1 MSCELPPITYK
12 PFTRVEE
19 RCAVVDCQY
28 ITVQVTTTGDA
39 EGNQTVV
46 VRDGATVLPADTE
59 LFVCKEP
66 IPTVAVCD
74 TSVETMVLNE
84 GGTTFVRTNIYDAA
98 GNLVSSTDT
107 LLDGTP
113 YTVVSP
119 GDVST
124 GQRDVERIILYEG
137 STPFIRTT
145 VYDPAGALVS
155 TTDTNLNG
163 TPYTV
168 VSPSAVSSVP
178 ASQFVDV
185 LRGLGVA
192 RSIATTTVS
201 ARVQLTSTTKAVSI
215 EAVEGPVR
223 FAIGDS
229 TVVANAATSHYLGQG
244 SIKDFAVPAGSWIA
258 AIEATGSSATS
269 LEISELV

>member
-1 MSCELPPITYK
+1 MATAPALCCPPPGPGLHPRAIPSTRE
-12 PFTRVEE
+12 PCDLIPRVHWDECTQEFHAEQITRVVEATNAVEAAVEE
-19 RCAVVDCQY
+19 
-28 ITVQVTTTGDA
+28 
-39 EGNQTVV
+39 
-46 VRDGATVLPADTE
+46 
-59 LFVCKEP
+59 
-66 IPTVAVCD
+66 
-74 TSVETMVLNE
+74 
-84 GGTTFVRTNIYDAA
+84 
-98 GNLVSSTDT
+98 
-107 LLDGTP
+107 
-113 YTVVSP
+113 
-119 GDVST
+119 
-124 GQRDVERIILYEG
+124 QRDVERIILYEG

-168 VSPSAVSSVP
+168 VSPSAVNSVP

-192 RSIATTTVS
+192 RSIPTTTVS

-215 EAVEGPVR
+215 EAVDGPVR
-223 FAIGDS
+223 FAIGDL
-229 TVVANAATSHYLGQG
+229 TVVADAATSHYLGQG